1 MTKHGNKS
9 NLKSDSI
16 ISICNIYRTP

>member
-16 ISICNIYRTP
+16 ISICNIYRTS